1 MDSYPG
7 PFGQVL
13 TNLAFNSI
21 AHAFPA
27 GKTGTINIKVSSA
40 GSAHIELL
48 FADDGCGMPPEIK
61 RQAFDPFFT
70 TRRHQ
75 GATGLGL
82 HIVYNIVAERLGGR
96 LKLESGPGAGTIIQM
111 ILPRIAPSDLTRGPT

>member
-1 MDSYPG
+1 MLHLSIDSYTG

-13 TNLAFNSI
+13 TNLVLNSI
-21 AHAFPA
+21 THAFPA
-27 GKTGTINIKVSSA
+27 GKTGIIDIKVSA
-40 GSAHIELL
+40 AASAHIELV
-48 FADDGCGMPPEIK
+48 FADDGCGMSPEIK

-82 HIVYNIVAERLGGR
+82 HIAHNIVAERLGGR
-96 LKLESGPGAGTIIQM
+96 LKLKSEPGVGTIIQL
-111 ILPRIAPSDLTRGPT
+111 ILPRMAPSS